1 MRPDKAKVID
11 EVWDD
16 ERINS
21 FLTKESMGDEPEDF
35 SRLLHAYRSMRVDDF
50 RIFLER
56 FKAQGGDV
64 QAKSKSGESLIEV
77 IKTHRQSADF
87 LALLQD

>member
-1 MRPDKAKVID
+1 MRPDKVKVID

-21 FLTKESMGDEPEDF
+21 FLNKEPLGDEPRDF
-35 SRLLHAYRSMRVDDF
+35 SRLLNAYRSMRFDDF

-64 QAKSKSGESLIEV
+64 QATSKSGETLMDIV
-77 IKTHRQSADF
+77 KNHRQSADF
-87 LALLQD
+87 LALLQA